1 MKDDKAEYASSG
13 VEQLIERLRE
23 EAVEAGQNKARDI
36 VADAQRR
43 AAWLIGEA
51 EQEAKTIVQRA
62 RAEADALSGT
72 GIDALNLAARDTLLK
87 LRDTLLSS
95 FSQDVRRVVG
105 EQMVDKAFL
114 RELILALAGQVR
126 DQADLDRQRRLTLL
140 LPAAAAGVEELRQH
154 PEALRQSELSQLSAA
169 IAGDMLR
176 AGVSF
181 QVSDD
186 VQSGLSIRLEDN
198 AMRIDFTDDALANL
212 LLAHLQP
219 RFRALLQ
226 GIVK

>member
-51 EQEAKTIVQRA
+51 EQEAKTIVKRA
-62 RAEADALSGT
+62 RSEADALSGA

-105 EQMVDKAFL
+105 EQMVDKVFL

-140 LPAAAAGVEELRQH
+140 IPAAAAGVEELRQH

-186 VQSGLSIRLEDN
+186 LQSGLSIKLRSEERRVGKECRRLC
-198 AMRIDFTDDALANL
+198 RSRWSPY
-212 LLAHLQP
+212 H
-219 RFRALLQ
+219 
-226 GIVK
+226 